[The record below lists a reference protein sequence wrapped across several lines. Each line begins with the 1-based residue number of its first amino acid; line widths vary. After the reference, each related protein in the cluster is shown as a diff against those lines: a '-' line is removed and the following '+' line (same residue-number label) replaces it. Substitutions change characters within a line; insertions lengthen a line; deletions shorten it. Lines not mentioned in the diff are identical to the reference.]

1 MLHTIANL
9 LNPEQIAACRQALDQ
24 AEWSDGKHTAG
35 HQAIRVKANEQL
47 PADNALGQQLGE
59 GIVELL
65 SRHPLFLS
73 AALPLKILPPRFN
86 RYRDGGHYGAH
97 IDAAIFSVPGTPQ
110 RIRSDLSATVFLSD
124 PGDYDG
130 GELLIEDGEIRHS
143 IKLPAGHMVLYPAT
157 SLHRVTQ
164 VTRGTRLAAFFWI
177 QSLVREDSQR
187 AILLQLDTSIQ
198 QLRQRVP
205 DDPALDH
212 LTGIYHNLL
221 RQWSQT

>member
-35 HQAIRVKANEQL
+35 HQAARVKANEQL